1 MKKLIIILVSL
12 LITGLYCVVVSII
25 PLVILFDIF
34 FPNNN
39 FFSFCLLCI
48 VGFMTIC
55 IPFLGVYVIDKI
67 SLQKDEKEKPEDKK
81 SQK

>member
-1 MKKLIIILVSL
+1 MKRLTIILVSL

-39 FFSFCLLCI
+39 FFSFLLCI
-48 VGFMTIC
+48 VVFMTIC